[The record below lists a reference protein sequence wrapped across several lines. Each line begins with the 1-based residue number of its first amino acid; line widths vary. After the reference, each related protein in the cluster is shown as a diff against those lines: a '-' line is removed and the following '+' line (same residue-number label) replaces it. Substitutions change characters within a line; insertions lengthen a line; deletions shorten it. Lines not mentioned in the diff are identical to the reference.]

1 VVTVLPRLEALIDAP
16 PELRARIRDALLAGA
31 SDDSS
36 AALADALRRM
46 ARWQRQIDEAG
57 DRMRAAQAEVAAL
70 VRIVGSAGDAAQ
82 TPDPHGPIRDAD
94 LLAQAL
100 EIAWV
105 AGGSVGDHPQGVHE
119 GLREGLREAARK
131 LDQSVQAVQRFR
143 HGVQAAMVLSR
154 PVNAE
159 PAVRDALRL
168 LQAIP
173 RAEQVRKVLLDAA
186 RRSLMPAVPQGGR
199 RELLILAA
207 ALIETAVVR
216 DSQLAVRYAQQALAQ
231 IDARK
236 KRQRSF

>member
-1 VVTVLPRLEALIDAP
+1 MVTVLPRLEALIDAP

-131 LDQSVQAVQRFR
+131 LDQSIE
-143 HGVQAAMVLSR
+143 LTSR
-154 PVNAE
+154 KTSASKNRKRPQE
-159 PAVRDALRL
+159 FISFVRPLKSISA
-168 LQAIP
+168 
-173 RAEQVRKVLLDAA
+173 
-186 RRSLMPAVPQGGR
+186 
-199 RELLILAA
+199 
-207 ALIETAVVR
+207 
-216 DSQLAVRYAQQALAQ
+216 
-231 IDARK
+231 
-236 KRQRSF
+236 SF